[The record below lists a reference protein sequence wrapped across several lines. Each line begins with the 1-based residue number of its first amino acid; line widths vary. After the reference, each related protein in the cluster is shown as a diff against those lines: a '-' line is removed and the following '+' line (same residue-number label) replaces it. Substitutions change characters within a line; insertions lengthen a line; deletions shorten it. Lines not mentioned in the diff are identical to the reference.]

1 MTDLYNNCE
10 EIYPFDRHSW
20 GSYPLTDPSA
30 ACLLLTVPTTPPPG
44 RHECTYRITQQKQM
58 WGQTGTSGSL
68 YSMNKASFTV
78 AKHRLQSGVN
88 WNQMSDKQTPS
99 IQVIV
104 APSNGNSVKYNRTG
118 LRPGSQSPGGVGV
131 DVKHGSYDRYL
142 ARKKSYNLRAQSTTT
157 SIIPVKGN
165 KKYATNAVAGSEKC
179 VCISA

>member
-1 MTDLYNNCE
+1 MTDLYNICE
-10 EIYPFDRHSW
+10 EIYPFDRISW
-20 GSYPLTDPSA
+20 GSYPLEDASSV
-30 ACLLLTVPTTPPPG
+30 CFSFPTTPPPG
-44 RHECTYRITQQKQM
+44 RHECTYHIPQQKQI
-58 WGQTGTSGSL
+58 WGQTGTLSSL
-68 YSMNKASFTV
+68 YLMNKASLTV
-78 AKHRLQSGVN
+78 AKQRLVSGVNVN
-88 WNQMSDKQTPS
+88 WNQTSDRQTPS

-104 APSNGNSVKYNRTG
+104 AHSNGNSVKYNRAG
-118 LRPGSQSPGGVGV
+118 LRPGAQSPGGVGV